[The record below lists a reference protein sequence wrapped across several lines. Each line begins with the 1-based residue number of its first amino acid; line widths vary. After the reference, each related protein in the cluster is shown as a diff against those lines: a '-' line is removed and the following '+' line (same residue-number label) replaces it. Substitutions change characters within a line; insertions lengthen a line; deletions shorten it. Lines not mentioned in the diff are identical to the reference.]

1 MQAGIVREE
10 RMLKKA
16 MLEVECMLRRAQVVD
31 DMEVGEYIETDT
43 LTEQFRLL
51 DVWLDDMEMTR

>member
-1 MQAGIVREE
+1 MEWV
-10 RMLKKA
+10 
-16 MLEVECMLRRAQVVD
+16 LRRAQVVD

-51 DVWLDDMEMTR
+51 DVWLDDMVIGYKVTEDESACPKILK